1 MKLHSEIY
9 SFFPVNLILR
19 RRCGPVIYAAVLCCS
34 LLASEASITCSHH
47 ANKFMCTRQN
57 SPAKAGAKLKGNSST
72 SKMISLC
79 DFSSWASGL
88 GFSSAGKPS
97 ALATLWLTCEWRQ
110 WRATPVSPPTGRCG
124 VNGGATAVF
133 EPQFLILFLVSAILL
148 IFLFLWANCQQT
160 IHNLNSDEFCWVKT
174 SPVSKQP
181 LALPA
186 L

>member
-79 DFSSWASGL
+79 DFISWASGL

-110 WRATPVSPPTGRCG
+110 WRATPVSPPQAGAVWMEERRRSLNLSFSFFSWCQPFFSSFFFSELI
-124 VNGGATAVF
+124 VNRRFT
-133 EPQFLILFLVSAILL
+133 
-148 IFLFLWANCQQT
+148 T
-160 IHNLNSDEFCWVKT
+160 
-174 SPVSKQP
+174 
-181 LALPA
+181 
-186 L
+186 